1 MIGVTKHYGPML
13 LQVPNFG
20 PDPKRM
26 LRFYL
31 NIAVGFRIFRES
43 ASFRRLRALARGS
56 AFRFMEIIYFADE
69 ICPKMRKLNV
79 LEVTLTSPASRTH
92 FTQTPYKT
100 LILTR
105 LLKETTVPLT
115 VSVLSH
121 QLAQTLLLKD
131 RAVTAFPLHQNNGKG
146 PVEWK

>member
-1 MIGVTKHYGPML
+1 MSRRDETLRPNAASTAQFWTRSEANVEIL
-13 LQVPNFG
+13 LEHWRWLSYIPRVRFFPPTTRFG
-20 PDPKRM
+20 AR
-26 LRFYL
+26 
-31 NIAVGFRIFRES
+31 VGF
-43 ASFRRLRALARGS
+43 SFYGDRYLA
-56 AFRFMEIIYFADE
+56 DD
-69 ICPKMRKLNV
+69 ICPKMRKPNV

-115 VSVLSH
+115 VSVLPH

>member
-1 MIGVTKHYGPML
+1 
-13 LQVPNFG
+13 
-20 PDPKRM
+20 M

-31 NIAVGFRIFRES
+31 NIRVGFRYIPRVRFFPPTTRFG
-43 ASFRRLRALARGS
+43 ARVGFSFYGDHFLA
-56 AFRFMEIIYFADE
+56 DD
-69 ICPKMRKLNV
+69 ICPKMRKPNV
-79 LEVTLTSPASRTH
+79 LEVTLTSPSSRTH

-115 VSVLSH
+115 VSVLPH

-131 RAVTAFPLHQNNGKG
+131 RAVTVFPLHQNNGKG
-146 PVEWK
+146 PVE